1 MKTNGAR
8 ILESLGIPFE
18 LREYEVDPE
27 DLSALTVAKK
37 VGMPPEQVFKTLL
50 TAGGPGVFVFAV
62 IPGDAELDF
71 KKLARA
77 ACLRKAEMVPLKE
90 VQPLTGY
97 IRGGVTVFG
106 AKKAYP
112 VFVDETIILFDQI
125 SVSAGARG
133 TQLILA
139 PDDYLRAAA
148 AQTADLT
155 KDAPT
160 TPTMTKSAPSIS
172 KICHPERK
180 PKYDCHPERASKYD
194 CHPERAKRVEGP
206 AFSPSNSPEEA
217 T

>member
-8 ILESLGIPFE
+8 FLESLKIPFE

-27 DLSALTVAKK
+27 DLSAIAVAKK

-50 TAGGPGVFVFAV
+50 TTGGSGIYVFAV

-77 ACLRKAEMVPLKE
+77 AGLRSAEMVSLKD

-112 VFVDETIILFDQI
+112 IYVDETAILFDTI
-125 SVSAGARG
+125 SVSAGTRG
-133 TQLILA
+133 TQLILK
-139 PDDYLRAAA
+139 PDDYLRAAEA
-148 AQTADLT
+148 MEVPVAIVDLT
-155 KDAPT
+155 KDAPRLT
-160 TPTMTKSAPSIS
+160 A
-172 KICHPERK
+172 
-180 PKYDCHPERASKYD
+180 A
-194 CHPERAKRVEGP
+194 EG
-206 AFSPSNSPEEA
+206 
-217 T
+217 TR

>member
-8 ILESLGIPFE
+8 ILESLGIGFE
-18 LREYEVDPE
+18 LREYEVDPD
-27 DLSALTVAKK
+27 DLSAISVAEK
-37 VGMPPEQVFKTLL
+37 VNMPTEQVFKTLL
-50 TAGGPGVFVFAV
+50 TTGGPGVYVFAV

-77 ACLRKAEMVPLKE
+77 AGLRKAEMAPLKD

-106 AKKAYP
+106 AKKPYP
-112 VFVDETIILFDQI
+112 VFVDETVILFDRM

-139 PDDYLRAAA
+139 PDDYLRAAE

-155 KDAPT
+155 KSAG
-160 TPTMTKSAPSIS
+160 TKSGEG
-172 KICHPERK
+172 HER
-180 PKYDCHPERASKYD
+180 
-194 CHPERAKRVEGP
+194 
-206 AFSPSNSPEEA
+206 
-217 T
+217 

>member
-8 ILESLGIPFE
+8 FLENLGICFK

-27 DLSALTVAKK
+27 DLSATTVAKK
-37 VGMPPEQVFKTLL
+37 INMPAEQVFKTLL
-50 TAGGPGVFVFAV
+50 TTGGVGTYVFAV

-77 ACLRKAEMVPLKE
+77 AGLRKAEMVSLKE

-112 VFVDETIILFDQI
+112 VFVDETAILFDEI
-125 SVSAGARG
+125 SVSAGTRG
-133 TQLILA
+133 TQLILC
-139 PDDYLRAAA
+139 PDDYLRAAE

-155 KDAPT
+155 KDAHKT
-160 TPTMTKSAPSIS
+160 ASLEGHSA
-172 KICHPERK
+172 
-180 PKYDCHPERASKYD
+180 
-194 CHPERAKRVEGP
+194 
-206 AFSPSNSPEEA
+206 
-217 T
+217 

>member
-8 ILESLGIPFE
+8 ILENLGIAFE
-18 LREYEVDPE
+18 LHEYEVDLN
-27 DLSALTVAKK
+27 DLSAVAVAKK

-50 TAGGPGVFVFAV
+50 TTGGPGDFVFAV

-77 ACLRKAEMVPLKE
+77 AGLRKAEMVALKE

-106 AKKAYP
+106 AKKPYP
-112 VFVDETIILFDQI
+112 VFVDETVILFDKI

-133 TQLILA
+133 TQLILS
-139 PDDYLRAAA
+139 PDDYLRAAE

-155 KDAPT
+155 KDVIPA
-160 TPTMTKSAPSIS
+160 A
-172 KICHPERK
+172 HE
-180 PKYDCHPERASKYD
+180 HEQ
-194 CHPERAKRVEGP
+194 EGH
-206 AFSPSNSPEEA
+206 SR
-217 T
+217 